1 MDNKFLVSTRFT
13 YILLILLSITVIGCQ
28 GFQPKSTGEL
38 AMEDHDFLGIW
49 DAYNHCVAG
58 SDIQHMQAN
67 LDVLASAPKP
77 ISLDDSPIPVPAFLK
92 KWSTARGSRLAVD
105 PRAMAASCSIHL
117 AEVAQLSADWPT
129 ALRTFQAILKNYPEP
144 QYAYYVSKANQA
156 MEQLTTVR
164 PVSLSF
170 QEALVD

>member
-1 MDNKFLVSTRFT
+1 MNHKPLVSTHIRF
-13 YILLILLSITVIGCQ
+13 ILVSLLSIMVIGCQ
-28 GFQPKSTGEL
+28 SLQPKSTGEL

-49 DAYNHCVAG
+49 DAYNHCVNS
-58 SDIQHMQAN
+58 SDVQHMQAN

-129 ALRTFQAILKNYPEP
+129 ALRTFQEILKNFPEP
-144 QYAYYVSKANQA
+144 QYAFYVSKANQA

-164 PVSLSF
+164 PVSLAF
-170 QEALVD
+170 QEALVE

>member
-1 MDNKFLVSTRFT
+1 
-13 YILLILLSITVIGCQ
+13 
-28 GFQPKSTGEL
+28 
-38 AMEDHDFLGIW
+38 MEDHDFLGIW
-49 DAYNHCVAG
+49 DAYNHCVDSA
-58 SDIQHMQAN
+58 DIQHMQAN

-129 ALRTFQAILKNYPEP
+129 ALRTFQEIMKNYPEP
-144 QYAYYVSKANQA
+144 QYAFYVSKANQA